1 MTQELSNEARWAI
14 ESSDRMRKLRR
25 SYWGIKFL
33 QIFGALILAVMAT
46 WAGYDYGAGKVNG
59 DQFWLI
65 MTVGFPAMMWTTVFM
80 LSFKLERLR
89 LQLKDLGEP
98 MNNW

>member
-1 MTQELSNEARWAI
+1 MTQTLSSEAKWAVQQA
-14 ESSDRMRKLRR
+14 DLVRKMRR

-33 QIFGALILAVMAT
+33 QIFGALLLSALGV
-46 WAGYDYGAGKVNG
+46 WAGHSYGAGEATE
-59 DQFWLI
+59 DLFWLT
-65 MTVGFPAMMWTTVFM
+65 MTIGFPIMMFTTVFM

-89 LQLKDLGEP
+89 MQLKDLGEP